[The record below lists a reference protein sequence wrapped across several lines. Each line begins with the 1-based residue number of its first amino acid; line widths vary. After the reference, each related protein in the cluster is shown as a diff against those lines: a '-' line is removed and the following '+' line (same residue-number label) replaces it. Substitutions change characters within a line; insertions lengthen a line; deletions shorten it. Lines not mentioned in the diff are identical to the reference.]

1 VAGTQGPEL
10 VAAVALVYLV
20 IQLIEGNILVPLVM
34 RNTIGISPFL
44 VLTSLLIGAAVGGIP
59 GALVAVPVVAA
70 IEVVLERLQARDEP
84 VAQDPTSV
92 AEPDDETRE
101 RQRGTVA
108 ESVKRALG
116 R

>member
-1 VAGTQGPEL
+1 
-10 VAAVALVYLV
+10 VALVYLV
-20 IQLIEGNILVPLVM
+20 IQLIEGNILVPMVM

-44 VLTSLLIGAAVGGIP
+44 VLTSLLVGAALGGIP

-92 AEPDDETRE
+92 AEPDLETRKRE
-101 RQRGTVA
+101 RASVA
-108 ESVKRALG
+108 QSVRRALG